1 MRKFRRVN
9 EDAKLFGV
17 CGGLAYMLE
26 MPSWLVRLLVAC
38 SVLFLG
44 VGLLPYIL
52 VGLFAP
58 QWETD
63 PADYHDVVD
72 SEKKSANP

>member
-44 VGLLPYIL
+44 VGLLAYIL

-58 QWETD
+58 QWDTD
-63 PADYHDVVD
+63 PADYKQVVD
-72 SEKKSANP
+72 SSSNNITP